1 MANCSIPVN
10 VSEDLVKQFQDF
22 QRGKTEHKFLS
33 FRLAGKDLSTLE
45 LAEAGDKDC
54 THEKIVERTCVA
66 DEPRFTFLQFS
77 YDLGEDGKRVKT
89 VLLSWVPPK
98 SPVRAKMLAAASRS
112 VAKKALGFG
121 FGIEVHAS
129 DKGEAAEE
137 CILAKCLSTT
147 R

>member
-1 MANCSIPVN
+1 MANCSIPIH

-22 QRGKTEHKFLS
+22 QRGKTEHKYLS

-45 LAEAGDKDC
+45 LAESGASDC
-54 THEKIVERTCVA
+54 THDQMVERTCVA
-66 DEPRFTFLQFS
+66 EEPRFTFFQFA
-77 YDLGEDGKRVKT
+77 YDLGEDGRRVKT

-129 DKGEAAEE
+129 DKGEASEE
-137 CILAKCLSTT
+137 SCLAKCMSVT